1 MKLVAFYITTFLLVG
16 LGFTKLNAQTF
27 EHVENYA
34 GFNGLKENNGVAIA
48 DYDNDGDLDVFV
60 VAKAKDEE
68 GVESSHSRLFTNN
81 NDGTFSDVTEF
92 SGLVNLLK
100 KNETNSL
107 TTRALNGFKF
117 GAFWG
122 DYDNDGF
129 PDLFLTNMQKIQLFH
144 NKGNGTFEDVTLQA
158 GFENYKGCA
167 NTDAT
172 WFDYNT
178 DGYLDIVISEWED
191 KCGGNHLFKNNGDGT
206 FKDVSEII
214 KGVVNKPSFQSVPF
228 DFNGDGWMDLY
239 VANDYAAFSNDL
251 FVNENGVQFNNQA
264 TSFGLDHSKDDM
276 GMAIGDYN
284 NDGNFDFFITT
295 IGNNALFENGGA
307 NNFVD
312 KAEKLNISVTGWAW
326 DATFSDFDLDRDED
340 LFIANGFISFERNMY
355 FENLLNTEI
364 GFADKSQKAGLWDST
379 VSVGAGVF
387 DFDNDGDLDLFVS
400 NNDTFSY
407 LYENK
412 VTDFNHVARN
422 LHWLKVKL
430 QGVESNRDAVGTKVS
445 IKTASGSLHRYYT
458 GKGFLSQNKVPV
470 HFGLGGDAEILEL
483 KITWPSGKVDTY
495 FNLKVDKT
503 VFAREGQG
511 IEILDVAPSVKTYG
525 CTDVTSCSY
534 NPYAV
539 VNTGTCK
546 YLKAG
551 SIAGTVD
558 AIKRSI
564 EKYSYTPQNGS
575 YLTWAVTG
583 GEIISGQGENV
594 ITVIWSGQNSG
605 IVSVF
610 ETNENCSTE
619 VVELKVN
626 LRSKNESVVQE
637 YSSIA
642 RLWNET
648 LLDLIRNDYARPT
661 VHARNLFH
669 TSIVLYDAWA
679 LYDDTASPYLIGST
693 VHNFKND
700 FLGFSTLEPLEE
712 ARKKT
717 ISYAA
722 YRLLTERF
730 QNTPDPD
737 YSIGLLNDVMAKL
750 GYDIRA
756 TDDDYSTGSPIALGN
771 YIANQVI
778 AYGLQDG
785 SNELHH
791 YKNSYYEPVNEPL
804 NLSLKGDISG
814 INPNRWQPLTFDSF
828 IDQSGHLI
836 QGKTPDFLGP
846 EWGNVKGFSLSETDK
861 VTYSRDGH
869 DYNVYFDPGTPPSI
883 SSEDYK
889 WTFSL
894 VSKWGSHLDPYDG
907 VLWDISPKSKGNVS
921 ISAMPQ
927 DFADFKN
934 FYKEDEGGDIGI
946 GRPLNPVTK
955 MPYEAQIV
963 PRGDYTRVL
972 AEFWADGPDS
982 ETPPGHWFTIL
993 NYVSDHPL
1001 LKKRF
1006 KGQGNTITDLEWDVK
1021 SYFILGGAMHDAAI
1035 TAWGIKG
1042 WYDYIRPI
1050 SAIRYMCAKGQC
1062 SDPSKA
1068 HYDTS
1073 GIPLKPGYIE
1083 LVTESDPLA
1092 GANNEN
1098 VGKIKLFS
1106 WKGHEFINDPT
1117 IDEAGVGW
1125 ILAENW
1131 WPYQRP
1137 TFVTPPFAGYVSG
1150 HSTYSRAAA
1159 EVLTLLTG
1167 TEYFPGGMGEFLA
1180 KKNEFLVFE
1189 QGPSMDVKLQW
1200 ATYRD
1205 ASDQCSLSRIWG
1217 GIHPPADDI
1226 PGRKIGEKVG
1236 KQAFEFASKYFSGL
1250 KPQEEPANAELTIY
1264 PNPLTV
1270 TSSELFVTNTKETS
1284 SFALYDINGRLLQK
1298 PLQAFDE
1305 ETKVTKLTL
1314 PKTLFPGI
1322 YILTIDHQS
1331 KKVIVVN

>member
-1 MKLVAFYITTFLLVG
+1 MVNSQA
-16 LGFTKLNAQTF
+16 F
-27 EHVENYA
+27 EHIESYV
-34 GFNGLKENNGVAIA
+34 GFGDLKENNAVAIA
-48 DYDNDGDLDVFV
+48 DFDNDGDLDIFV
-60 VAKAKDEE
+60 VAKAQDQADA
-68 GVESSHSRLFTNN
+68 GWSHSRLFSNN
-81 NDGTFSDVTEF
+81 NDGTFSDVTEG
-92 SGLVNLLK
+92 SGLVNLFPPAENIDITHPLSGYK
-100 KNETNSL
+100 Y
-107 TTRALNGFKF
+107 

-129 PDLFLTNMQKIQLFH
+129 PDLFMTGIYRIQLFH
-144 NKGNGTFEDVTLQA
+144 NEGNGKFKEVTTEA
-158 GFENYKGCA
+158 GFSKINICS
-167 NTDAT
+167 NTDAS
-172 WFDYNT
+172 WFDYNK
-178 DGYLDIVISEWED
+178 DGFLDIYVLDWGSECE
-191 KCGGNHLFKNNGDGT
+191 GNRLYKNNGDGT
-206 FKDVSEII
+206 FSN
-214 KGVVNKPSFQSVPF
+214 VNSLFGEVASKRSYQSVPF
-228 DFNGDGWMDLY
+228 DFNGDGWLDIY
-239 VANDYAAFSNDL
+239 VANDHIPGKNDL
-251 FVNENGVQFNNQA
+251 FINNNGEGFTDA
-264 TSFGLDHSKDDM
+264 AAAYGMDDEKSDM
-276 GMAIGDYN
+276 GVAIGDYN
-284 NDGNFDFFITT
+284 NDGSFDILVTT
-295 IGNNALFENGGA
+295 IGENVLYTNTGNSTYQNLGKELGVLNA
-307 NNFVD
+307 
-312 KAEKLNISVTGWAW
+312 GWAW
-326 DATFSDFDLDRDED
+326 DASFSDFDLDRDED
-340 LFIANGFISFERNMY
+340 LFIANGFAHYVPGYENNFY
-355 FENLLNTEI
+355 FENQHANGGS
-364 GFADKSQKAGLWDST
+364 GFTDSSKKAGLAEET
-379 VSVGAGVF
+379 MSVGAGVF

-400 NNDTFSY
+400 NSDRASY
-407 LYENK
+407 FYENK
-412 VTDFNHVARN
+412 ITDFTHPATD
-422 LHWLKVKL
+422 LHWFKIKL
-430 QGVESNRDAVGTKVS
+430 VGTVSNRDAIGTKLS
-445 IKTASGSLHRYYT
+445 IKTASGTLHRYFS
-458 GKGFLSQNKVPV
+458 GKGFVSQNLVPV
-470 HFGLGGDAEILEL
+470 HFGLGADTQILEL
-483 KITWPSGKVDTY
+483 IISWPSGLVEKYNGISANHTIQA
-495 FNLKVDKT
+495 T
-503 VFAREGQG
+503 EGSG
-511 IEILDVAPSVKTYG
+511 YKILEEAPSVKTYG

-534 NPYAV
+534 NPFAV
-539 VNTGTCK
+539 VSTGSCT
-546 YLKAG
+546 YLKSG
-551 SIAGTVD
+551 TIAGQVN
-558 AIKRSI
+558 AIKESV
-564 EKYSYTPQNGS
+564 ETYSYTSQSGS
-575 YLTWAVTG
+575 TLVWTAEG
-583 GEIISGQGENV
+583 G
-594 ITVIWSGQNSG
+594 TVVSGQNSSKVTISWGTQSGG
-605 IVSVF
+605 ILTVIES
-610 ETNENCSTE
+610 NSICSTQP
-619 VVELKVN
+619 VKLSVN
-626 LRSKNESVVQE
+626 LRNKNEPIVQK

-642 RLWNET
+642 RLWNEA
-648 LLDLIRNDYARPT
+648 LLDLIRKDYARPT

-669 TSIVLYDAWA
+669 TSMAIYDAWA
-679 LYDDTASPYLIGST
+679 IYDETASPYLIGNTLHGYKSEFT
-693 VHNFKND
+693 
-700 FLGFSTLEPLEE
+700 GFSTSESILE

-722 YRLLTERF
+722 YRLLSERF
-730 QNTPDPD
+730 QHSPNPEF
-737 YSIGLLNDVMAKL
+737 SQSLLDEEMAKL
-750 GYDIRA
+750 GYDILI
-756 TDDDYSTGSPIALGN
+756 TDQDYTSGSAIALGN

-785 SNELHH
+785 SNEENQ
-791 YKNSYYEPVNEPL
+791 YANVFYVPENEPL
-804 NLSLKGDISG
+804 DLNEPGDISG
-814 INPNRWQPLTFDSF
+814 INPNRWQPLTFTSF
-828 IDQSGHLI
+828 IDQSGNVI
-836 QGKTPDFLGP
+836 SGTTPDFLGP

-1314 PKTLFPGI
+1314 PKTLSPGI
-1322 YILTIDHQS
+1322 YILKIDS
-1331 KKVIVVN
+1331 DFRKIVVVN